1 VNGYKVTSKKNGNSI
16 FLPAA
21 GCRYISSLYGAG
33 SYGYCWSSSLYTDD
47 PNYAYDLSFRS
58 YYVVWYSNLR
68 YIGFT
73 VRPVCQ

>member
-1 VNGYKVTSKKNGNSI
+1 VTSNKNGNSI

-21 GCRYISSLYGAG
+21 SRRRGSDVSSA
-33 SYGYCWSSSLYTDD
+33 SSHGYYWSSSLYAVN
-47 PNYAYDLSFRS
+47 PVGAYGLYFYSGSVDW
-58 YYVVWYSNLR
+58 YYYYR